1 MQWIYALV
9 GGIIVGLIVFIICR
23 IIPQQ
28 QIRKINEEH
37 IAHERAALQEL
48 ESQQRNIEAS
58 INTKQLQQ
66 AEEEKKLQ
74 ILRTKVDETDR
85 YYKNSQAQAED
96 AAKTFYDNQMKLAEE
111 KLEHAL
117 EKNGAKYQEG
127 EEECRAEYEQVIA
140 DLLAT
145 ARQMSQQVE
154 AAQAQ
159 LAEYQSKVAAATEA
173 AKRAELDREKK
184 DFYRLQLSD
193 IDIEEIAKLRSVEP
207 YLRNKEPLNKVIYK
221 VYYEKPYTD
230 LIGRV
235 VGAKSKTG
243 IYKITN
249 LENQMC
255 YVGQAINIAERWK
268 QHIKRGIGA
277 EQPTRNKLY
286 PAMLA
291 LGVENFTFEIIEECK
306 PQDLNARED
315 YWQDYFKAKE
325 YGYSIK

>member
-28 QIRKINEEH
+28 QIRKINEEN

-117 EKNGAKYQEG
+117 EKTGAKYQDG
-127 EEECRAEYEQVIA
+127 EEECKAEYEQVIA

>member
-28 QIRKINEEH
+28 QIRKINEEN

-117 EKNGAKYQEG
+117 EKTGAKYQEG
-127 EEECRAEYEQVIA
+127 EEECKAEYEQVIA

-145 ARQMSQQVE
+145 AQQMSQQVE

>member
-28 QIRKINEEH
+28 QIRKINEEN

-117 EKNGAKYQEG
+117 EKTGAKYQEG
-127 EEECRAEYEQVIA
+127 EEECKAEYEQVIA

-154 AAQAQ
+154 AAQTQ